1 MTIRRRK
8 PGTLEIAAE
17 WSNRKAARV
26 AAMAAQGRSSI
37 QIAEALHDGTSPAT
51 VRAMLLKW
59 RVQTTGTPFC
69 QVPLSITTRAW
80 LGWRAERRGL
90 TPEEY
95 LRQVVDK
102 VIRENLFDAI
112 VGE

>member
-1 MTIRRRK
+1 MT
-8 PGTLEIAAE
+8 
-17 WSNRKAARV
+17 S
-26 AAMAAQGRSSI
+26 
-37 QIAEALHDGTSPAT
+37 
-51 VRAMLLKW
+51 
-59 RVQTTGTPFC
+59 
-69 QVPLSITTRAW
+69 TTRAW

-95 LRQVVDK
+95 LRQVIDK